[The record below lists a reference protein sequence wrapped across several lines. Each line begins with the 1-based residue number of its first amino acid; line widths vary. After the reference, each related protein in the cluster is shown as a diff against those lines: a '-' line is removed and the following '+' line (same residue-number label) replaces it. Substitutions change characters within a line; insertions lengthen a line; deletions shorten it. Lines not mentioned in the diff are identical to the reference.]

1 MINRSII
8 SIILVL
14 SLAACVQVTT
24 EAEIDLKKA
33 VLHSPEGEL
42 KLDLYYPTGI
52 VYVYEDKYS
61 FSIGLFQS
69 SFLSIGAE
77 SKDSI
82 KIDYDNSYY
91 QVNNGA
97 RRKLVI
103 EETARAYEY
112 KYAPPPEMMLN
123 EVHSSGGDLRNRKG
137 KKLSRAERN
146 AIQKDTYHYYIPLS
160 IDNEDFALDITF
172 KLDLDWGFQIGVPGG
187 SP

>member
-1 MINRSII
+1 M
-8 SIILVL
+8 
-14 SLAACVQVTT
+14 
-24 EAEIDLKKA
+24 
-33 VLHSPEGEL
+33 LHSPEGEIKL
-42 KLDLYYPTGI
+42 KLDYPTVI
-52 VYVYEDKYS
+52 SYVYEDKYS
-61 FSIGLFQS
+61 FSINLFQS

-82 KIDYDNSYY
+82 VIDYDNSYY
-91 QVNNGA
+91 RVNNGA

-112 KYAPPPEMMLN
+112 RYTPPPEMMLN
-123 EVHSSGGDLRNRKG
+123 EVRSSGGDLRNRKG
-137 KKLSRAERN
+137 KKLSSAERN
-146 AIQKDTYHYYIPLS
+146 AIQKNTYHYYIPVS